1 MNLLAPSFFPEK
13 NRCLTKATN
22 AGIERSARQISWS
35 EALPLSFVHVLRK
48 HQHTHTSP
56 QQDGVQLRR
65 TRIQRGGGVWQLIYR
80 RCSAGSGARITRQRS
95 DKVRGSSGRRD
106 DHRAFPGLA
115 RRSEFRGRCGDTFAA
130 RLRSHTYDIFRQQIE
145 RQSRLRRRRRSV
157 GRSLQFRSGDARRQT
172 QPPPMAAR
180 WSEFRER
187 CGDTVAARLRLY
199 TYDSFRQQI
208 GRRPRLRWRRR
219 SVRNSLQ
226 FRSGD
231 ACLESLRC

>member
-1 MNLLAPSFFPEK
+1 MNLLAPSFFFLKKIEALP
-13 NRCLTKATN
+13 TKATN

-115 RRSEFRGRCGDTFAA
+115 RRSEFRGRCGDTVAA
-130 RLRSHTYDIFRQQIE
+130 RLRSHTVGSFRQQIR
-145 RQSRLRRRRRSV
+145 RQSRLRQQRKTRQRTRRSPIST
-157 GRSLQFRSGDARRQT
+157 RSSTMSKWPTCNAKKRRAKRRMQ
-172 QPPPMAAR
+172 R
-180 WSEFRER
+180 
-187 CGDTVAARLRLY
+187 VAADGLSR
-199 TYDSFRQQI
+199 DSGTFSER
-208 GRRPRLRWRRR
+208 
-219 SVRNSLQ
+219 
-226 FRSGD
+226 D
-231 ACLESLRC
+231 